1 MELKPFNIKVEAV
14 VIRAN
19 GDREEFGTIGSTTL
33 KDNSEHSIDI
43 NDKK

>member
-19 GDREEFGTIGSTTL
+19 GDREEFGIIGSTTL
-33 KDNSEHSIDI
+33 KDDDEHGI
-43 NDKK
+43 N